1 MSRTL
6 KYWLDENGDLR
17 SRKTQSEKP
26 PRKPRN
32 VESIDTVDCFFEV
45 DCVEPDFNTNTVDP
59 DMDIDG
65 SAEFGDHDDATQG
78 LTLVEPDGVLATA
91 SFLNGYGVE

>member
-1 MSRTL
+1 MSRTW
-6 KYWLDENGDLR
+6 KWTDRVTGKEVTLR
-17 SRKTQSEKP
+17 SNRPE
-26 PRKPRN
+26 RALRN
-32 VESIDTVDCFFEV
+32 VESVDTVDCFFEV
-45 DCVEPDFNTNTVDP
+45 DAFEKELNVNTIDP

-91 SFLNGYGVE
+91 RFLNGYGVE